1 MTGFWQ
7 NKCKSKTTLAFVR
20 VLCFCFL
27 FVPLFFS
34 TVANAK
40 IFDASKSAGGAYFRG
55 SYGLGLENTLNT
67 KSQGTGSK
75 VDSTTPYNFSGE
87 FGGLYS
93 TKFFNIRVGV
103 EIIYSPEKDTDGI
116 YSSSGAKM
124 YSLTSNIFVLNPKVG
139 IEINVKRWA
148 RSRLQLGGSVGY
160 AMLSARNSYAFNS
173 AGTTQY
179 ALSDFAEELSA
190 TALSFEGMLGYE
202 TLMLDSTTIMFE
214 GGYRSL
220 TFDEVTYSKDV
231 INFQGTKA
239 KDAKALSDDGNKRS
253 LDLSQA
259 YVGMAFRFWF
269 Y

>member
-1 MTGFWQ
+1 MSFVWQ
-7 NKCKSKTTLAFVR
+7 NKFEIRLASVFNRMQLICFVI
-20 VLCFCFL
+20 LPLL
-27 FVPLFFS
+27 FSSV
-34 TVANAK
+34 TNAK
-40 IFDASKSAGGAYFRG
+40 IFDSSKSAGGAYFRG
-55 SYGLGLENTLNT
+55 SYGLGIENTLNSKT
-67 KSQGTGSK
+67 QGTGSK

-87 FGGLYS
+87 FGGLYT
-93 TKFFNIRVGV
+93 TKFFNIRLGI

-124 YSLTSNIFVLNPKVG
+124 YSLTSNIFVLNPKIG
-139 IEINVKRWA
+139 IEMNIKRWG

-160 AMLSARNSYAFNS
+160 ATLSARNSYAFNS

-179 ALSDFAEELSA
+179 AISDFSEELSA
-190 TALSFEGMLGYE
+190 TAMSFEGMLGFE

-220 TFDEVTYSKDV
+220 SFDEITYSKDV
-231 INFQGTKA
+231 INFQGTKT
-239 KDAKALSDDGNKRS
+239 KDAKALNSDGSKRS

-259 YVGMAFRFWF
+259 YVGLSFRFWF